1 MFKAIFQKI
10 FGGNKQ
16 ARDMKKLMPIVGLI
30 NEEFANLRDIS
41 DEDLKQKTA
50 DFRRRLSEGET
61 PDDFLPEAY
70 AAVKEVCRRHKER
83 QSKWIAAGN
92 EITWDMVPF
101 DVQLAGAIALHQGKI
116 SEMATGEGKTLVAI
130 MPLYLN
136 ALEGKGA
143 HLVTVNDYLA
153 RRDSEW
159 MRPIFESLGMTVG
172 CILTDM
178 EPDVRR
184 EQYACDITYGTN
196 NEFGFD
202 YLRDNMA
209 INKMYLV
216 QRGHHYAI
224 VDEVDSVLIDEA
236 RTPLIISGPVDRS
249 THRYEH
255 VRAPVEKLV
264 QKQTYLMNSL
274 LSEAEKKINENPD
287 DPEIGI
293 LLLRAKKGAPRN
305 KRLQKY
311 LQEGRWVRLVERT
324 EMDFMRDKRV
334 PELEAELFFV
344 VDEKGHN
351 IDLTEKGRQA
361 LSPENPDQ
369 FLIPDLVDDIA
380 RIEAQVDLSPQ
391 DKEKKKEEIRR
402 LHEIRTE
409 EIHNISQLLRAY
421 MIFEKDVDYIVQDN
435 KVIIV
440 DEFTGR
446 LMPGRRWSD
455 GLHQAVEAK
464 ENVQIEKETQTLAT
478 ITLQNYFRMYKKLA
492 GMTGTAETE
501 AQEFAHTYG
510 MDVVVIPTNKPVRR
524 VDYADRLFRTKREK
538 YNALVEE
545 IQDLHKKGLPVLVGT
560 VSVEVSE
567 LLSRMLKR
575 AGLSHNVLNA
585 KNHAHEAEIVRD
597 AGKPGTIT
605 IATNMA
611 GRGTD
616 IKLGAGV
623 VKCARC
629 CINCNDTCEEVDLC
643 RGVNHRSKHE
653 QCALECE
660 CGLQIIGT
668 ERHEARRI
676 DRQLRGRS
684 GRQGDPGASQFFI
697 SFEDDLLRLFG
708 SDRMAG
714 ILDWFG
720 AGMKEGEEL
729 QHKRLNKFVE
739 KAQQKIEAINFER
752 RKHTLEYDN
761 VMNKQRVAIYGL
773 RREILMGE
781 PNDLRNIFLD
791 LAGEAIEDEFRH
803 TYGDPDKDPSD
814 WDINGFVEWLRR
826 SIPNLNTNNLDLSEV
841 TKFDDLLVRL
851 MELVKEFY
859 EAKVAAV
866 GAEIIPLTQYIMLRI
881 IDTDWQDHLLAIDEL
896 REGIHLRSYAQRDP
910 LVEYQREATLLFQ
923 DMMSAIRKEILKH
936 FFLVQIVAD
945 EQKNSRQMI
954 YRKEETEA
962 FSTAQIAAV
971 QPERTSSDGPV
982 QQEQRVS
989 HQPFRRQGPKMGPND
1004 LCPCGSGKKF
1014 KKCCGK

>member
-575 AGLSHNVLNA
+575 AGLSHN
-585 KNHAHEAEIVRD
+585 
-597 AGKPGTIT
+597 
-605 IATNMA
+605 
-611 GRGTD
+611 
-616 IKLGAGV
+616 
-623 VKCARC
+623 
-629 CINCNDTCEEVDLC
+629 
-643 RGVNHRSKHE
+643 
-653 QCALECE
+653 
-660 CGLQIIGT
+660 
-668 ERHEARRI
+668 
-676 DRQLRGRS
+676 
-684 GRQGDPGASQFFI
+684 
-697 SFEDDLLRLFG
+697 
-708 SDRMAG
+708 
-714 ILDWFG
+714 
-720 AGMKEGEEL
+720 
-729 QHKRLNKFVE
+729 
-739 KAQQKIEAINFER
+739 
-752 RKHTLEYDN
+752 
-761 VMNKQRVAIYGL
+761 
-773 RREILMGE
+773 
-781 PNDLRNIFLD
+781 
-791 LAGEAIEDEFRH
+791 
-803 TYGDPDKDPSD
+803 
-814 WDINGFVEWLRR
+814 
-826 SIPNLNTNNLDLSEV
+826 
-841 TKFDDLLVRL
+841 
-851 MELVKEFY
+851 
-859 EAKVAAV
+859 
-866 GAEIIPLTQYIMLRI
+866 
-881 IDTDWQDHLLAIDEL
+881 
-896 REGIHLRSYAQRDP
+896 
-910 LVEYQREATLLFQ
+910 
-923 DMMSAIRKEILKH
+923 
-936 FFLVQIVAD
+936 
-945 EQKNSRQMI
+945 
-954 YRKEETEA
+954 
-962 FSTAQIAAV
+962 
-971 QPERTSSDGPV
+971 
-982 QQEQRVS
+982 
-989 HQPFRRQGPKMGPND
+989 
-1004 LCPCGSGKKF
+1004 
-1014 KKCCGK
+1014 